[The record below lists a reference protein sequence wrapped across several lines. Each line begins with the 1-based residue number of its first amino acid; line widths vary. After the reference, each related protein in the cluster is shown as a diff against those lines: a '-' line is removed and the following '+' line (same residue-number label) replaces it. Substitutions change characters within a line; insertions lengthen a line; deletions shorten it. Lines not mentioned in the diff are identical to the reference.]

1 MKTRQTFIPS
11 GLVLTSLVQ
20 LYPPAAVS
28 ALALCSDMQT
38 YAVGTAHG
46 FTIFNYKQNRILA

>member
-1 MKTRQTFIPS
+1 MKTKQTFIPS

-28 ALALCSDMQT
+28 ALALSSDIQT
-38 YAVGTAHG
+38 YV
-46 FTIFNYKQNRILA
+46 ILQYLLFFLFQ

>member
-1 MKTRQTFIPS
+1 MKTKTTFIPA

-28 ALALCSDMQT
+28 ALALCSEIEW
-38 YAVGTAHG
+38 YAH
-46 FTIFNYKQNRILA
+46 R

>member
-1 MKTRQTFIPS
+1 MKTKQTFIPP

-28 ALALCSDMQT
+28 ALALCSDIQM
-38 YAVGTAHG
+38 YS
-46 FTIFNYKQNRILA
+46 FNHRHSIRKK